1 VSSEDGSVGARGAS
15 PAAPPVDDRV
25 YIFDTT
31 LRDGEQ
37 SPGFALD
44 GDAKLC
50 LAKQLERLGV
60 DVIEAGF
67 PISSPG
73 DFRACQRI
81 AREVRGCSVTA
92 LARAVKADIDAVWGA
107 IREADRP
114 QIHIVLSVSDIH
126 IQRKL
131 GLSRDEV
138 IRRGVEAVRYARSLC
153 DEVEYSPED
162 AGRADRDYLVETVEA
177 VIGAGAT
184 VINIPDTTGYCLP
197 QEFGELIA
205 YVISNARGSDRAI
218 FSVHCHNDLGLATA
232 NTMAGIMSGARR
244 VESTINGIGERA
256 GNTSLEEVVMLL
268 RVRQAALG
276 LETAVDTTQIVPTSH
291 LLTELTGVP
300 VQPNK
305 AIVGANAFAH
315 ASGIH
320 QDGVL
325 KDRLNY
331 EIMRPEDVGLDTN
344 RIVLTA
350 RSGRHA
356 FKHRLRLLGLT
367 LSDDRM
373 DVAWDRF
380 LRLADTRKEVTDA
393 DLKELV
399 ASETR

>member
-1 VSSEDGSVGARGAS
+1 MSSEGEVRQRWAG
-15 PAAPPVDDRV
+15 DRV
-25 YIFDTT
+25 YVFDTT

-37 SPGFALD
+37 SPGFGLD
-44 GDAKLC
+44 GEAKL
-50 LAKQLERLGV
+50 LFAKQLEQLGV

-73 DFRACQRI
+73 DFEACRQI
-81 AREVRGCSVTA
+81 ARDVRGPMITA
-92 LARAVKADIDAVWGA
+92 LARAVRTDIDAVWGA
-107 IREADRP
+107 IKDAERP
-114 QIHIVLSVSDIH
+114 QIHIVLSASDIH

-131 GLSRDEV
+131 GLSREEV
-138 IRRGVEAVRYARSLC
+138 IRRGVEAVGYARSLC
-153 DEVEYSPED
+153 SEVEYSPED

-177 VIGAGAT
+177 MLDAGAT

-197 QEFGELIA
+197 EEFGDLIR
-205 YVISNARGSDRAI
+205 YVTSGVRHPERAV

-232 NTMAGIMSGARR
+232 NTMAGIQGGARR
-244 VESTINGIGERA
+244 VECTVNGIGERA
-256 GNTSLEEVVMLL
+256 GNTSLEEIVMLL
-268 RVRQAALG
+268 KVRQPALG
-276 LETAVDTTQIVPTSH
+276 LEHAIDTTEIVPTSRM
-291 LLTELTGVP
+291 LAELTGIG

-331 EIMRPEDVGLDTN
+331 EIMKPEDVGLADN

-356 FKHRLRLLGLT
+356 FRHRLKLLGL
-367 LSDDRM
+367 SVPEDRM
-373 DVAWDRF
+373 QEAWTEF
-380 LRLADTRKEVTDA
+380 LRMADSRKEVTDA
-393 DLKELV
+393 DLKALV
-399 ASETR
+399 GT

>member
-1 VSSEDGSVGARGAS
+1 MTEGNSDGHVGGVGRLG
-15 PAAPPVDDRV
+15 PVADDRV

-37 SPGFALD
+37 SPGFGLD
-44 GDAKLC
+44 GAAKLRF
-50 LAKQLERLGV
+50 AKQLAALGV

-73 DFRACQRI
+73 DFEACQAI
-81 AREVRGCSVTA
+81 ARQVRGPMITA
-92 LARAVKADIDAVWGA
+92 LARAVRADIDAVWNA
-107 IREADRP
+107 VKDAERA

-131 GLSRDEV
+131 GLSRQQV
-138 IRRGVEAVRYARSLC
+138 IQRGVEAVKYARSLC

-162 AGRADRDYLVETVEA
+162 AGRADPDYLAETVEA
-177 VIGAGAT
+177 MIDAGAT
-184 VINIPDTTGYCLP
+184 VINVPDTTGYCLP
-197 QEFGELIA
+197 QEFGGLIRRTIRH
-205 YVISNARGSDRAI
+205 VRNADRAV

-232 NTMAGIMSGARR
+232 NTMAGVMGGARR
-244 VESTINGIGERA
+244 VECTINGIGERA
-256 GNTSLEEVVMLL
+256 GNTALEEVVMLL
-268 RVRQAALG
+268 RVRQAAMG
-276 LETAVDTTQIVPTSH
+276 LETAVDTTEIAPTS
-291 LLTELTGVP
+291 LLLADLTGVG

-331 EIMRPEDVGLDTN
+331 EIMKPEDVGLADN

-356 FKHRLRLLGLT
+356 FKHRLQRLGVAVPE
-367 LSDDRM
+367 DRM
-373 DVAWDRF
+373 AEAWERF
-380 LRLADTRKEVTDA
+380 LRLADTKKEVSDH
-393 DLKELV
+393 DLRELV
-399 ASETR
+399 EV

>member
-1 VSSEDGSVGARGAS
+1 MSEDGVGEVAKVGASGAG
-15 PAAPPVDDRV
+15 DRV
-25 YIFDTT
+25 FVFDTT

-44 GDAKLC
+44 VEAKVRF
-50 LAKQLERLGV
+50 AKQLERLGV

-73 DFRACQRI
+73 DFEACRRI
-81 AREVRGCSVTA
+81 AREVRGCTVTA
-92 LARAVKADIDAVWGA
+92 LARAVRADIDAVWGA
-107 IREADRP
+107 IQEAEDP

-131 GLSRDEV
+131 GLTRPQV
-138 IRRGVEAVRYARSLC
+138 IERGVEAVKYARSLC
-153 DEVEYSPED
+153 DQVEYSPED

-177 VIGAGAT
+177 MIDAGAT

-197 QEFGELIA
+197 EEFGGLIR
-205 YVISNARGSDRAI
+205 YVIEHVRHPERAI
-218 FSVHCHNDLGLATA
+218 FSVHCHDDLGLATA
-232 NTMAGIMSGARR
+232 NTMAGVMAGARR
-244 VESTINGIGERA
+244 VECTINGIGERA
-256 GNTSLEEVVMLL
+256 GNTALEEVVMLL
-268 RVRQAALG
+268 RVRQPALG
-276 LETAVDTTQIVPTSH
+276 LETAVDTTQIVPTSR
-291 LLTELTGVP
+291 LLTELTGVS

-305 AIVGANAFAH
+305 AVVGANAFAH

-331 EIMRPEDVGLDTN
+331 EIMRPEDVGLDEN

-356 FKHRLRLLGLT
+356 FRHRLARLGLS
-367 LSDDRM
+367 LPEDRFA
-373 DVAWDRF
+373 VAWDRF
-380 LRLADTRKEVTDA
+380 LRLADTRKEVSDSE
-393 DLKELV
+393 LQELV
-399 ASETR
+399 AEVS